1 MASPKDTI
9 KFQLGTAA
17 ALVEM
22 FTKDLSDEEYYKVA
36 VPGANH
42 AGWIVGHL
50 AVSADSLAAG
60 ACGGKMRFPQ
70 EMHDLFN
77 GQSECKADASSYP
90 SRKEI
95 EEMFTNSNAHT
106 MEDLATFDESKW
118 DNPSPDSMPKDFFP
132 TVGTMWN
139 MIGAHPFWHIGQL
152 TTNRV
157 AMGKPRALGGN

>member
-17 ALVEM
+17 ALIEK
-22 FTKDLSDEEYYKVA
+22 FTADLSDEEYFKA
-36 VPGANH
+36 PIPGANH
-42 AGWIVGHL
+42 AAWIVGHL

-77 GQSECKADASSYP
+77 GQSECKADASIYP
-90 SRKEI
+90 SRKDI

-106 MEDLATFDESKW
+106 IEDLTTFDESKW
-118 DNPSPDSMPKDFFP
+118 DDPSPDSMPKDFFP
-132 TVGTMWN
+132 TVGTMWG
-139 MIGAHPFWHIGQL
+139 MVGAHPFWHIGQL

-157 AMGKPRALGGN
+157 AMGKPRVLGS